1 MSSGSSACLPLIID
15 ISPLTSSSVSAID
28 GVAPAGIFGMAG
40 AGIVGIV
47 DGDGMPKDVGTGAG
61 ILAMFCAAV
70 DGCQGTSGGGKGG
83 RAPCIGNIIGC

>member
-1 MSSGSSACLPLIID
+1 
-15 ISPLTSSSVSAID
+15 
-28 GVAPAGIFGMAG
+28 MAG

-47 DGDGMPKDVGTGAG
+47 AGDGIPKDVGTGAG